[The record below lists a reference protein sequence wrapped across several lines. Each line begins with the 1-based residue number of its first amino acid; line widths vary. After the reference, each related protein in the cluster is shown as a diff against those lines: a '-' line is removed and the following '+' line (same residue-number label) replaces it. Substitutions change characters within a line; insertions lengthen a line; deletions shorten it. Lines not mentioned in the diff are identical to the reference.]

1 MKSNIVDFLRRAT
14 PFLAVI
20 VLWRFAYP
28 VWNPA
33 GVLAL
38 IPIFY
43 YTFVRP
49 VKLFAVFGALF
60 CFLIDYNMNL
70 VFFWTAMYC
79 IMYAANGFQ
88 NYIDITIAPLRGV
101 GVFALWFGVSCFIR
115 AAVGATFDGALS
127 AAWIFM
133 WTLALYLPITGI
145 TRGVQND

>member
-1 MKSNIVDFLRRAT
+1 MKSNVIDFFRRAT

-20 VLWRFAYP
+20 ALWRFAYP

-49 VKLFAVFGALF
+49 INGFALFGALF
-60 CFLIDYNMNL
+60 CFLVDYNMNL
-70 VFFWTAMYC
+70 AFFWTAMYC
-79 IMYAANGFQ
+79 IVYAANGFQ
-88 NYIDITIAPLRGV
+88 NYFDVTIAPMRGI
-101 GVFALWFGVSCFIR
+101 GIFALWFGVACFIL
-115 AAVGATFDGALS
+115 AVDGATWGGVLS
-127 AAWIFM
+127 SIWIFM
-133 WTLALYLPITGI
+133 WTTALYLPITRI